1 VLDGIAIHRYP
12 MPQASGSVVS
22 YLREYATAFWR
33 TRRLALRLAR
43 DGNFD
48 VVQAANPPDFL
59 LRAVRPLK
67 RRGACFVFDHHDL
80 WPELFDTRFEGK
92 GRPLR
97 RVIEAIERR
106 NFRLADLVLAA
117 NESHKRVA
125 VSRGG
130 KRPDEV
136 FVVRNGP
143 VLANFHP
150 VPADPGLKRGRP
162 HLISYAGVMAPQDGV
177 DHALYALAHLRE
189 KRDDWHAVLA
199 GDGDA
204 VDELR
209 SLARE
214 LGLEDR
220 VEFSGWLDQKE
231 IRRLLCTSDVC
242 LVPDPKTALTDAST
256 LIKIAEYMT
265 MSRAIV
271 AYDLTESRVTAGEAA
286 LYAKPN
292 DPGDMA
298 RAISELLDNPEQRAR
313 MGEVGRARVL
323 NGLSWEHSEQ
333 ALIAAYRAALGALR

>member
-1 VLDGIAIHRYP
+1 
-12 MPQASGSVVS
+12 
-22 YLREYATAFWR
+22 
-33 TRRLALRLAR
+33 
-43 DGNFD
+43 
-48 VVQAANPPDFL
+48 
-59 LRAVRPLK
+59 
-67 RRGACFVFDHHDL
+67 
-80 WPELFDTRFEGK
+80 
-92 GRPLR
+92 
-97 RVIEAIERR
+97 
-106 NFRLADLVLAA
+106 
-117 NESHKRVA
+117 
-125 VSRGG
+125 
-130 KRPDEV
+130 
-136 FVVRNGP
+136 
-143 VLANFHP
+143 
-150 VPADPGLKRGRP
+150 
-162 HLISYAGVMAPQDGV
+162 
-177 DHALYALAHLRE
+177 
-189 KRDDWHAVLA
+189 VLA

-220 VEFSGWLDQKE
+220 VEFSRWLDQKE